1 MRRSIRKRR
10 VNGQGGFTL
19 FEIIMVLLILGIM
32 TYFAATRLFTDDGIS
47 RASELEL
54 LKNHLRYAQ
63 SRAMNTE
70 ANWGLLFE
78 MPSKYLLYYENESGS
93 RVAVRLPGDDT
104 SPETGINAKKMQLK
118 ALSVSSIANSL
129 WPNEVRFY
137 CGSSANPVVN
147 PLNRRGKFGS
157 PSTSNEG
164 NDITI
169 NTSAGAITIKT
180 NTGFIP

>member
-1 MRRSIRKRR
+1 MHRAIQRGRRRFG
-10 VNGQGGFTL
+10 GQGGFTL
-19 FEIIMVLLILGIM
+19 FEVVVVLLILGVIS
-32 TYFAATRLFTDDGIS
+32 YFAATRLFSGDALSQD
-47 RASELEL
+47 AEMELV
-54 LKNHLRYAQ
+54 KNHLRYAQ

-70 ANWGLLFE
+70 TNWGLLFE

-104 SPETGINAKKMQLK
+104 SPETGPEAKKMQLK
-118 ALSVSSIANSL
+118 TLSISSIANSL

-137 CGSSANPVVN
+137 CGSSDKAS
-147 PLNRRGKFGS
+147 NRPGKFGS
-157 PSTSNEG
+157 PSTSSEG